1 MVILQLDGNIPI
13 EDLIED
19 LQEDLKKLNEENG

>member
-1 MVILQLDGNIPI
+1 MVILQLDGNILI

-19 LQEDLKKLNEENG
+19 LQEDLKKLNEENE

>member
-19 LQEDLKKLNEENG
+19 LQEDLKKLNEENE